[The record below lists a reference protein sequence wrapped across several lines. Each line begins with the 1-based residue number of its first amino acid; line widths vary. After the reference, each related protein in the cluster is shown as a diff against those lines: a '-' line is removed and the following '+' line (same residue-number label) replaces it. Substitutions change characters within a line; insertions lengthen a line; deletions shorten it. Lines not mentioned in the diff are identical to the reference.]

1 LAVCA
6 ILVVVGPGRAP
17 STGKPKLLLG
27 RLYGDAG
34 RFERIRA
41 TGESDQLDRPP
52 HEPGPRGLGAEDQ
65 LANLHAVRDGTR
77 VFSAYELR
85 DGTRIWIITESDRS
99 VTTILL
105 PEEY

>member
-1 LAVCA
+1 
-6 ILVVVGPGRAP
+6 VVGPGRAP
-17 STGKPKLLLG
+17 SMGKPELLLG

-41 TGESDQLDRPP
+41 TGGSEQLDRPP
-52 HEPGPRGLGAEDQ
+52 YEPGPRGLGAEDQ
-65 LANLHAVRDGTR
+65 LPNLHALHDGTR
-77 VFSAYELR
+77 VFWAYELP
-85 DGTRIWIITESDRS
+85 DGTRIWIISESDRS